1 MGMALNLS
9 VEAAKKRPLIV
20 RSGLFNED
28 VAGNELT
35 LRSLRRALSLRP
47 RSSSAPRLLPRS
59 V

>member
-1 MGMALNLS
+1 MALNLS